1 MGGGFRTM
9 ANIKKES
16 LEKPK
21 KENLVLLIARVKL
34 KYQLNTGKKV

>member
-16 LEKPK
+16 LGKPK
-21 KENLVLLIARVKL
+21 KGNLVLLIAHVKL